1 MGGAHWSR
9 SDSQIGRHRHTDSR
23 QPEHRD
29 CQGIREEM
37 DHGSDIPMDADIS
50 ALVTAGQEGERSHG
64 KQRGNKIVLRAPSIQ
79 LSKDYCCGITLRLTF
94 LV

>member
-1 MGGAHWSR
+1 MTRWGALTGHAPTAKLG
-9 SDSQIGRHRHTDSR
+9 DTDSR
-23 QPEHRD
+23 QPDHRD

-79 LSKDYCCGITLRLTF
+79 LSKDYCCGITLRKF
-94 LV
+94 